1 MTDPKQHLTNEHV
14 ALLQT
19 TIHKLI
25 EYPRLVDELTV
36 TEVIN
41 LSTFSRRMHYSIPFP
56 FLKRCSFTA
65 ESQLLVHPKG
75 ARVMDSR
82 SSIGVY
88 DKSAPHGTTMHP
100 LWGCDKG
107 AKPHCLPLYHRF
119 QEFGSKYNLKQFIQC
134 VNY

>member
-1 MTDPKQHLTNEHV
+1 MTNHKHHLTNEHV

-56 FLKRCSFTA
+56 FLKRCS
-65 ESQLLVHPKG
+65 L
-75 ARVMDSR
+75 
-82 SSIGVY
+82 
-88 DKSAPHGTTMHP
+88 TTMHP